1 MPLTKLRGVKVV
13 ENIYYTYAVTWKEQ
27 NYVKHQFS
35 ITNKSLDMFMGEVW
49 KFELYILHLCIHL
62 YWLLLTYT

>member
-13 ENIYYTYAVTWKEQ
+13 ENIYYTYAVTLKEQ

-35 ITNKSLDMFMGEVW
+35 ITNKSLDMFMGEV
-49 KFELYILHLCIHL
+49 
-62 YWLLLTYT
+62 